1 MKREIEFETVV
12 KKTGIETLIDIG
24 SGFLLAILTQ
34 IIVFPFFGYEVTI
47 LNSIHLAL
55 IFTAISMLRSW
66 CWRMYL
72 ITKIY
77 LIGLVSNYETRNG
90 VK

>member
-34 IIVFPFFGYEVTI
+34 IIVFPF
-47 LNSIHLAL
+47 LD
-55 IFTAISMLRSW
+55 M
-66 CWRMYL
+66 
-72 ITKIY
+72 K
-77 LIGLVSNYETRNG
+77 
-90 VK
+90 

>member
-1 MKREIEFETVV
+1 MKREIEFEKVV

-66 CWRMYL
+66 CWRMYFNYKD
-72 ITKIY
+72 I
-77 LIGLVSNYETRNG
+77 SNWFG
-90 VK
+90 K